1 LQRTFSVLI
10 LTLLFGILL
19 AHPLLDL
26 PLRQGLLGGAAML
39 ATAYWLRAR
48 WQRDPNAP
56 EAPERRALM
65 SLGGTAVVMGH
76 MGACLWQAGPA
87 MDLHSRASHAMAIDS
102 WTLFG
107 AALLMMAIVRA
118 PGPAEDERD
127 LQIAGRAQRHAYLTL
142 VALVLSVAVWLSFG
156 RDPLLEQMS
165 RAMLSHILISG
176 WIVSCMVQDITCLN
190 AYARDH
196 RRNAQA

>member
-1 LQRTFSVLI
+1 LQRTFSVLVV
-10 LTLLFGILL
+10 TLLFGVLL
-19 AHPLLDL
+19 ATPLLDL
-26 PLRQGLLGGAAML
+26 PVRQGMVGGVVML

-48 WQRDPNAP
+48 WQNSPTAP

-76 MGACLWQAGPA
+76 MATCLWQAGPA
-87 MDLHSRASHAMAIDS
+87 MDLHSRASHTMAVDS

-118 PGPAEDERD
+118 PGPSEDERD
-127 LQIAGRAQRHAYLTL
+127 LQIAGRAQRHAYITL
-142 VALVLSVAVWLSFG
+142 VAMVLSVAVWLSFG
-156 RDPLLEQMS
+156 RDPLLEHMS

-176 WIVSCMVQDITCLN
+176 WIISCMVQDITCLN

-196 RRNAQA
+196 RRNAEA